1 VSEVVLHIG
10 MKKTGTTVLQNY
22 LKANVEVLKEHG
34 WKYPEFNGNRNH
46 LNFAVPFQRKISA
59 FHVMKGLEDPAGRQ
73 KFIDDLGA
81 ALEQRVEPGDRWV
94 MTSEFFSSRLVSHE
108 EVADAIAFFRQYFD
122 KVTVVVFFRRQEFIL
137 PSTYSQSVKDG
148 DSPRWGWA
156 YCSRRLESFDC
167 LGVYER
173 WSAAVGP
180 ENVVAIPYSESF
192 KSDSL
197 AVRRHF
203 GDATGIEMTEEFTAE
218 AGVENRSLTSEG
230 IEFLRVINPCI
241 PRLTKDR
248 KSNLPLRA
256 KAVERVMEI
265 TRDSDKFVA
274 DGPTLVQVADHYR
287 ASNAELVRRLG
298 GGPEWDEWLA
308 QTFDSKSVGSRTRI
322 SRRRLNELITLTSEP
337 AGPVPPELLKVSHLR
352 RRWGQVKS
360 VLREKFR
367 EGRSN

>member
-1 VSEVVLHIG
+1 

-22 LKANVEVLKEHG
+22 LKANVEVLKERG
-34 WKYPEFNGNRNH
+34 WKYPDFNGNRNH
-46 LNFAVPFQRKISA
+46 LNFAIPFQKKISA

-73 KFIDDLGA
+73 AFIDDLGA

-94 MTSEFFSSRLVSHE
+94 MTSEFFSSRLVSHA
-108 EVADAIAFFRQYFD
+108 EVADVIAFFRQYFD

-137 PSTYSQSVKDG
+137 PSTYSQSIKDG
-148 DSPRWGWA
+148 DSPRWGWP
-156 YCSRRLESFDC
+156 YCSRRLEPFDC
-167 LGVYER
+167 LGVYDR

-180 ENVVAIPYSESF
+180 EHVIAIPYLESF

-203 GDATGIEMTEEFTAE
+203 GDATGIEMTEEFHIAPS
-218 AGVENRSLTSEG
+218 VENRSLTNEG
-230 IEFLRVINPCI
+230 IEFLRIINPRI

-256 KAVERVMEI
+256 KAVARVMEL
-265 TRDSDKFVA
+265 TSDGDRFVP
-274 DGPTLVQVADHYR
+274 DGPTLVQIAEHYR
-287 ASNAELVRRLG
+287 TSNAELVRRLG
-298 GGPEWDEWLA
+298 GGPEWEEWLA
-308 QTFDSKSVGSRTRI
+308 QSFDPARTGSKTRI

-337 AGPVPPELLKVSHLR
+337 AGPVPPEVLKISHLR

-360 VLREKFR
+360 VLRETLR
-367 EGRSN
+367 EGRSKS